1 MAATKLKVEET
12 WTEEKVM
19 ALTKDEVLEL
29 WGNCPAVEM
38 AELCGEYTGLIPNAG
53 NEQAQKATAEVMYN
67 ENSRTGYYTVP
78 FEQELCPGGVAFG
91 VGSGS
96 VHEGCRQ

>member
-1 MAATKLKVEET
+1 MAAPRIKTEEN

-19 ALTKDEVLEL
+19 ALTREEVLEL

-53 NEQAQKATAEVMYN
+53 NEEA
-67 ENSRTGYYTVP
+67 
-78 FEQELCPGGVAFG
+78 
-91 VGSGS
+91 
-96 VHEGCRQ
+96 